1 MASPIDQLEHNQ
13 GVIREDREGVKD
25 KVDQMLEAMLAS
37 SENNVGDAATDH
49 VDSMSGFT
57 VMSNPMY
64 DSPLHV
70 DDPIQ
75 PQLVLNVLSNAIST
89 VQRQSTVQ
97 EDCIPHPQAA
107 KKPRFDNYVKN
118 PQGTNSMVN
127 TRAPP
132 DIEARRMCFDL
143 KEQLRVLNGN
153 DTIGLDAA
161 HLCLVPDV
169 VIPPKFK
176 MPNFEKYKGVSCPE
190 THLKMFVR
198 KMSAYA
204 HDEKFLIHCFQDSL
218 SGASLDWYT
227 QLEKKDVHN
236 WKDLSSSF
244 LKQYEFNLSIAP
256 TRIQL
261 QNLSL
266 NINESFKEYAQRW
279 RELAA

>member
-13 GVIREDREGVKD
+13 VVIREDLEGVKD

-37 SENNVGDAATDH
+37 SENNAQDATT
-49 VDSMSGFT
+49 DSMSGFT
-57 VMSNPMY
+57 VISNPMY
-64 DSPLHV
+64 NSPLHV

-75 PQLVLNVLSNAIST
+75 PQLMLNAIPT
-89 VQRQSTVQ
+89 VQRQSTIQ

-107 KKPRFDNYVKN
+107 KKPRFDNHVQN
-118 PQGTNSMVN
+118 PRGTNSMVN
-127 TRAPP
+127 TRAPQ
-132 DIEARRMCFDL
+132 DTEARRMCLDL

-161 HLCLVPDV
+161 DLCLVSYV
-169 VIPPKFK
+169 VIPPRFK
-176 MPNFEKYKGVSCPE
+176 MPNFEKYKGVSCLE

-244 LKQYEFNLSIAP
+244 LKQYEFNLSMAP
-256 TRIQL
+256 TGIQL
-261 QNLSL
+261 HNLSL
-266 NINESFKEYAQRW
+266 NINESFK
-279 RELAA
+279 

>member
-13 GVIREDREGVKD
+13 VVIREDLEGVKD

-37 SENNVGDAATDH
+37 SENNAQDATT
-49 VDSMSGFT
+49 DSMSGFT

-70 DDPIQ
+70 DDLIQ
-75 PQLVLNVLSNAIST
+75 PQLVLNVQSNAIPT

-97 EDCIPHPQAA
+97 EGCIPHPQAA
-107 KKPRFDNYVKN
+107 KKPRFANYVQN

-127 TRAPP
+127 TRSPQ
-132 DIEARRMCFDL
+132 DIEARRMCLDL
-143 KEQLRVLNGN
+143 KEQLRVLKGN

-161 HLCLVPDV
+161 DLCLVSDV

-198 KMSAYA
+198 KMSAHA
-204 HDEKFLIHCFQDSL
+204 HDEKFLIHCF
-218 SGASLDWYT
+218 
-227 QLEKKDVHN
+227 
-236 WKDLSSSF
+236 
-244 LKQYEFNLSIAP
+244 
-256 TRIQL
+256 
-261 QNLSL
+261 
-266 NINESFKEYAQRW
+266 
-279 RELAA
+279 